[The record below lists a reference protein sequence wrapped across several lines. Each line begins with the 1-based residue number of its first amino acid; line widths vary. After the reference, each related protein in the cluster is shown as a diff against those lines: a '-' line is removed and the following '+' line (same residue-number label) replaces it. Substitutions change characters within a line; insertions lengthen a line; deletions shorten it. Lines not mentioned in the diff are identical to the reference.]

1 MTTRIRSLIA
11 VAAVGIGVV
20 GSTSCS
26 PALAGSPKHP
36 SAAGWPVVVTWHDYW
51 VGGERSRQSVSVSS
65 DGTVTINRDGAT
77 RTRKLA
83 EPDTA
88 ALGALQY
95 DGRLVASCRASRGR
109 TVPTY
114 PPSRSPSDRT
124 TCRAA
129 RAPDSAPATSPHSSA
144 WYRCCRP
151 TRRADAGCRHLT
163 GRHGRRAGRPP
174 PWCTPCL
181 DRAVTSPVGH
191 VVHEGRAAGAGSERA
206 RYAATGPDRGT
217 RRAPRR

>member
-95 DGRLVASCRASRGR
+95 DGRLVDELSSEPGSHCAD
-109 TVPTY
+109 VPAISISVGSY
-114 PPSRSPSDRT
+114 DVSRSA
-124 TCRAA
+124 C
-129 RAPDSAPATSPHSSA
+129 
-144 WYRCCRP
+144 
-151 TRRADAGCRHLT
+151 AGF
-163 GRHGRRAGRPP
+163 
-174 PWCTPCL
+174 
-181 DRAVTSPVGH
+181 
-191 VVHEGRAAGAGSERA
+191 GAGDEPALERLVSVLSP
-206 RYAATGPDRGT
+206 YAPG
-217 RRAPRR
+217 